1 MKKTLAIIFAFV
13 MALSLIACGQEKPAP
28 ETPIEQPKGTEAA
41 PYDPSQPLEGY
52 PSGTIN
58 FNVGYAAGGSVDVS
72 VRLMTKYLQEYF
84 DKPIIVN
91 NITGASGAVMTE
103 EALKQPA
110 DGLTII
116 SVATGTPLADITGSG
131 SFNYLDDFEFVALQD
146 TIPYVISFRA
156 DDSRFSSAEEC
167 LQYAR
172 EHPGELTI
180 GISGVN
186 NACHLTAQSFVSDN
200 GLDISVVP
208 FNGGAEVKSNFLG
221 GHIDLSCDSLSDSK
235 TMLDE
240 GSSKVLCICADVD
253 LGDYLGDAKTASE
266 LGLTLRCSSTYR
278 GYLVK
283 KGTDEKIVQRLSYL
297 MGEVCSNEAFIQDYM
312 DSGLGPCVTYMGTED
327 FTARERQSYNDF
339 LELSRTMGIAAK

>member
-1 MKKTLAIIFAFV
+1 MKKIFALILALA
-13 MALSLIACGQEKPAP
+13 MALSLIACGQEEAVPTPDEAQP
-28 ETPIEQPKGTEAA
+28 QETETVA
-41 PYDPSQPLEGY
+41 YDPSQPLEGY

-58 FNVGYAAGGSVDVS
+58 FNVGYAAGGSVDIS

-110 DGLTII
+110 DGLTVI

-131 SFNYLDDFEFVALQD
+131 SFSYLDDFEFVALQD

-156 DDSRFSSAEEC
+156 DDSRFSTAEEC
-167 LQYAR
+167 LQYIKD
-172 EHPGELTI
+172 HPGELTI

-200 GLDISVVP
+200 GLDVAVVP
-208 FNGGAEVKSNFLG
+208 FDGGADVKSNFLG

-240 GSSKVLCICADVD
+240 GTSKVLCLCADID
-253 LGDYLGDAKTASE
+253 LGDYLGGAKTANE
-266 LGLTLRCSSTYR
+266 MGLTLRCSSTYR

-297 MGEVCSNEAFIQDYM
+297 MGEICKSEAFIQDYM
-312 DSGLGPCVTYMGTED
+312 DSGLGPCVTFMGTEE
-327 FTARERQSYNDF
+327 FTAREQQSYNDF